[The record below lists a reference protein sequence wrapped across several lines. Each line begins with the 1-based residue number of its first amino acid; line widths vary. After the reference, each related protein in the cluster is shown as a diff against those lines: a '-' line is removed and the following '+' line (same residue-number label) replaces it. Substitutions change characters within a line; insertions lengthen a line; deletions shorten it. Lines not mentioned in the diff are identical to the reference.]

1 MPSERSSSGT
11 PRHPIGAVARRTGL
25 KQDLIRAW
33 ERRYGAVE
41 PGRSE
46 TRRRFY
52 SDEDIE
58 RLLLLRRVVSGGRAI
73 SQVAG
78 LASEE
83 LQALIETEPASPYSP
98 RNASRTGSGSAPGI
112 AGDDAD
118 VQAADNLDEVAEGFL
133 NLCMARCMAAAQRLD
148 VTEMERELERASVLF
163 SRTHLIERLLSPL
176 MTRIGQLWH
185 QGTLRPI
192 HEHMA
197 STVVRSFLGGMTGAY
212 HPEVSAPHLVV
223 TTPPRQR
230 HELGALLAAA
240 TAAGEGWQ
248 VTYLGPDLPPEE
260 IAAAALQTGA
270 RAVALSIT
278 YPPDDPQLSD
288 ELRRLRRLLDSETAL
303 VVGGRACA
311 AYAPVLQEVG
321 AFVVDDL
328 GALRRGIN
336 RLREPG
342 LTGRPGE
349 PGNGASGSGPAGM
362 QHLDKK

>member
-1 MPSERSSSGT
+1 MSSDRPSSSA
-11 PRHPIGAVARRTGL
+11 PRHPIGVVARRTGL

-41 PGRSE
+41 PGRTE

-52 SDEDIE
+52 SDDDIE

-78 LASEE
+78 LGNEE
-83 LQALIETEPASPYSP
+83 LQALIETEPAPPYSP
-98 RNASRTGSGSAPGI
+98 RARPGSAGGE
-112 AGDDAD
+112 ADAQGPD
-118 VQAADNLDEVAEGFL
+118 PLDEVAEGFL
-133 NLCMARCMAAAQRLD
+133 NRCMAAAQRLD
-148 VTEMERELERASVLF
+148 VTEMEHELERASVLF
-163 SRTHLIERLLSPL
+163 SRTHLIERVLAPL

-197 STVVRSFLGGMTGAY
+197 STVVRSFLGGMKGSY
-212 HPEVSAPHLVV
+212 HPEVSAPHLIV
-223 TTPPRQR
+223 TTPARQR

-260 IAAAALQTGA
+260 IAAAARQTQA

-278 YPPDDPQLSD
+278 YPPDDPLLGD
-288 ELRRLRRLLDSETAL
+288 DLRRLRRLLDPETAL
-303 VVGGRACA
+303 VVGGRSWP
-311 AYAPVLQEVG
+311 AYSPVLQEIG

-336 RLREPG
+336 KLRTPG
-342 LTGRPGE
+342 FEGE
-349 PGNGASGSGPAGM
+349 PGNGAAGAELKY
-362 QHLDKK
+362 LDRK